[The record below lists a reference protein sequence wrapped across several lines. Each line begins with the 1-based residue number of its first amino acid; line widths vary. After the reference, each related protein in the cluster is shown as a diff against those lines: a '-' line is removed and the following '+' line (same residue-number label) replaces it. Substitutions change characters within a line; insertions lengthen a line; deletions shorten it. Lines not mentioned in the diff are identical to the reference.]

1 MANRR
6 LNVRKIRD
14 VLRLVNQGH
23 SQRAVSNSLGI
34 SRKSVAEYILRA
46 ASAGLSWPIEEKID
60 NFELENILFPNVIV
74 GVKHTP
80 QPEWQTIFD
89 EMQKKGATLES
100 LHDDYLQDHPDGMSY
115 SNFCTTFRA
124 FKKTLNKS
132 MKQIHKAGEK
142 VFVDFSGPTMHY
154 VDRSSGERKDVQ
166 IFVGVLGASYYLY
179 AKAVM
184 NQKIDSW
191 LDAHASMFD
200 HFGGVPEM
208 IVCDNLKAA
217 VTKATRNNPEI
228 HPSYLDFANH
238 YDTIVFPAKPYSPKE
253 KSKAEGG
260 VLIFQRWVMFKL
272 RKRTFYSLGDLNQ
285 AISELVEKANQR
297 NFQKLSGTRFSRF
310 QEIDKPALKP
320 LNQERYVYKRFI
332 KKRVALDY
340 HIEFES
346 HFYSVPHALVTKEV
360 EVVISSTIVEIIFAG
375 RRIASHAR
383 VYGEGKTTVEEH
395 MLPTHR
401 FYAKWD
407 MDSQLDWALSIGQYT
422 HQFMQTILTAAK
434 HHDAAFRIY
443 NSVKQLVNE
452 YDALKLEMACKR
464 AVEIGASN
472 VTNLRHILKNKLYVK
487 VTSLQTDTSQA
498 DFEHQNI
505 RGQNYYH

>member
-1 MANRR
+1 MYKR
-6 LNVRKIRD
+6 
-14 VLRLVNQGH
+14 Q
-23 SQRAVSNSLGI
+23 
-34 SRKSVAEYILRA
+34 
-46 ASAGLSWPIEEKID
+46 
-60 NFELENILFPNVIV
+60 
-74 GVKHTP
+74 
-80 QPEWQTIFD
+80 
-89 EMQKKGATLES
+89 
-100 LHDDYLQDHPDGMSY
+100 
-115 SNFCTTFRA
+115 
-124 FKKTLNKS
+124 
-132 MKQIHKAGEK
+132 
-142 VFVDFSGPTMHY
+142 TMHY
-154 VDRSSGERKDVQ
+154 VDRSSGEKKEVQ

-191 LDAHASMFD
+191 LDAHASMFE

-217 VTKATRNNPEI
+217 VIKATRNNPEI
-228 HPSYLDFANH
+228 HPSYLDFAKH
-238 YDTIVFPAKPYSPKE
+238 YDTIVFPAKTYSPKE
-253 KSKAEGG
+253 KAKAEGG

-272 RKRTFYSLGDLNQ
+272 RKRTFYSLNDLNQ
-285 AISELVEKANQR
+285 AIFELVEKANNR
-297 NFQKLSGTRFSRF
+297 KFQKLSGTRYSRF
-310 QEIDKPALKP
+310 IELEKPALKP

-332 KKRVALDY
+332 KKRVGLDY

-346 HFYSVPHALVTKEV
+346 HFYSVPHALVSKEV
-360 EVVISSTIVEIIFAG
+360 ELVISSTMVEIVFAG

-407 MDSQLDWALSIGQYT
+407 MDCQLDWAMSIGQYT
-422 HQFMQTILTAAK
+422 HQFMQTILISAK
-434 HHDAAFRIY
+434 NHDVAFRIS
-443 NSVKQLVNE
+443 NLAKQLVNE

-472 VTNLRHILKNKLYVK
+472 VTNLRHILKNKLYVN
-487 VTSLQTDTSQA
+487 VTSLQADTSQA
-498 DFEHQNI
+498 DFDHQNI